1 MSSWR
6 DTASAEA
13 QADLDGLLNVALGFA
28 QQQLTTRGEFYPYA
42 AAVGVDGQTEMVA
55 AKPDLGNDRPLAAD
69 VAAACFGALTD
80 KRDTIRAG
88 AVVTDVRMSDGGDA
102 IRVDLEH
109 VDGHTLAVLLPY
121 TKKGLSKKKVDFG
134 QLHAQPGQ
142 RQIWT

>member
-13 QADLDGLLNVALGFA
+13 EADLDGLLNVAIGFA
-28 QQQLTTRGEFYPYA
+28 QQQLAARGEFYPYA
-42 AAVGVDGQTEMVA
+42 AAIGADSQAEMIA
-55 AKPDLGNDRPLAAD
+55 AQPDPRNDRLNPAD

-80 KRDTIRAG
+80 KRYTIRAG
-88 AVVTDVRMSDGGDA
+88 AVVSDVRMSDGGEA

-109 VDGHTLAVLLPY
+109 VDGHALTVLLPY
-121 TKKGLSKKKVDFG
+121 TMTRLTKKVEFG
-134 QLHAQPGQ
+134 QLRAQVGQ

>member
-6 DTASAEA
+6 DSASAEA

-42 AAVGVDGQTEMVA
+42 AAIGVHGQAEMVTSNPA
-55 AKPDLGNDRPLAAD
+55 PGSDQPLSAD

-80 KRDTIRAG
+80 KRDKIRAG
-88 AVVTDVRMSDGGDA
+88 AVVTDMRLSDGGEA

-109 VDGHTLAVLLPY
+109 VDGHALAVLLPY
-121 TKKGLSKKKVDFG
+121 TKKRVSKRVDFG
-134 QLHAQPGQ
+134 QIQAQPGQ
-142 RQIWT
+142 RQIWP

>member
-28 QQQLTTRGEFYPYA
+28 EQQLATQGEFYPYA
-42 AAVGVDGQTEMVA
+42 AAIGVDGEAEMIA
-55 AKPDLGNDRPLAAD
+55 ARPGDEEHPRSAD
-69 VAAACFGALTD
+69 VVAACFGALTD
-80 KRDTIRAG
+80 KRDMIRAG
-88 AVVTDVRMSDGGDA
+88 AVVSDVLMNDGGDA

-109 VDGHTLAVLLPY
+109 AEGLALTALLPY
-121 TKKGLSKKKVDFG
+121 TKRRLSKKVEFG
-134 QLHAQPGQ
+134 ELRAQAGQ